1 MSEENVVLGGRYRL
15 GKILGTGG
23 MAEVFIADDTRLHRT
38 VAVKVLRSDLARDA
52 NFQERFR
59 REAHSAAS
67 LNHPSIVA
75 VYDTGEEQQT
85 TITGAEVTIPY
96 IVMEYVHGDTL
107 REHITPEQPMDAHQ
121 AGEIMAALLSA
132 LEYSHRAGIVHRDIK
147 PGNIMIN
154 EAGAVKVMDF
164 GIARAIAD

>member
-1 MSEENVVLGGRYRL
+1 MSEKNVVLGGRYRL

-23 MAEVFIADDTRLHRT
+23 MAEVFLAEDTRLHRT

-75 VYDTGEEQQT
+75 VYDTGEEHQT
-85 TITGAEVTIPY
+85 TVTGADVTIPY
-96 IVMEYVHGDTL
+96 IVMSTSRGAPCASTSIP
-107 REHITPEQPMDAHQ
+107 RSRWMPIRPGRSWPRC
-121 AGEIMAALLSA
+121 SA
-132 LEYSHRAGIVHRDIK
+132 RWSTRTV
-147 PGNIMIN
+147 PGSCTGTSSP
-154 EAGAVKVMDF
+154 ATS
-164 GIARAIAD
+164 